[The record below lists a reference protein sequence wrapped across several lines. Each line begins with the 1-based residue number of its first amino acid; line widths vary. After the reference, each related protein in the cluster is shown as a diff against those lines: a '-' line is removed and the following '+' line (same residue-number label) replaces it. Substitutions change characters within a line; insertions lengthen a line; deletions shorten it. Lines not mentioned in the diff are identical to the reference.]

1 MTSSY
6 PVPENDK
13 GTMKLVFNNLTYY
26 GCPIQLRD
34 KVAFTTEQ
42 LQAAE
47 LINKM
52 FLSRNKGD

>member
-1 MTSSY
+1 
-6 PVPENDK
+6 
-13 GTMKLVFNNLTYY
+13 MKLVFNNLTYY

-42 LQAAE
+42 LQSTE

-52 FLSRNKGD
+52 FLSQDKND